1 MDNPALINSVLINIA
16 LVTILLPFAGAILT
30 ACLPQQWAKW
40 SCTFFSLLATLGTIL
55 LAYVYLSGGKVDV
68 TFDLIHYGDMA
79 LFGLTIDRIST
90 LIAFAVVF
98 LGLLVSI
105 YSTGYLTLG
114 NREHPHEG
122 TNRYYALLLVF
133 IGAMAGL
140 VLSST
145 LLGQL
150 FFFEIT
156 GGCSWGLI
164 GYYQSQK
171 SLRSALKALLV
182 THVAAIGLYLA
193 AAVLLVNTGT
203 FALTALAQL
212 DHTTKVIVFG
222 GILFAARGNRPSY
235 HCISGYR
242 MRWRP
247 RPQSVPICTP
257 RRWSK
262 SASISSLAP
271 STPPVMCRRLSA
283 LSVW

>member
-1 MDNPALINSVLINIA
+1 MDNLALINSVLINIA
-16 LVTILLPFAGAILT
+16 LATILVPFAGAILT

-40 SCTFFSLLATLGTIL
+40 SCTFFSLLATLGTVL
-55 LAYVYLSGGKVDV
+55 LAYAYLSGGKVDV

-212 DHTTKVIVFG
+212 DHTTKVMVFG
-222 GILFAARGNRPSY
+222 GILFAAWG
-235 HCISGYR
+235 
-242 MRWRP
+242 
-247 RPQSVPICTP
+247 
-257 RRWSK
+257 K
-262 SASISSLAP
+262 SAQLPLHIWLPDAMEAPTPVSSYLHAA
-271 STPPVMCRRLSA
+271 SMVKVGVYIFARAIYSA
-283 LSVW
+283 GDVPQIIG

>member
-1 MDNPALINSVLINIA
+1 MNTALA
-16 LVTILLPFAGAILT
+16 TILVPFAGAILT
-30 ACLPQQWAKW
+30 ACLPQRMAKW
-40 SCTFFSLLATLGTIL
+40 SCTLFALLATLGTVL
-55 LAYVYLSGGKVDV
+55 LAYGYLTGGKIDV

-79 LFGLTIDRIST
+79 LFGLTIDHIST

-212 DHTTKVIVFG
+212 DHTTKIIVFG
-222 GILFAARGNRPSY
+222 GILFAAWGNQLSY
-235 HCISGYR
+235 RCISGCP
-242 MRWRP
+242 MRWKRP
-247 RPQSVPICTP
+247 PPSAPIFTRP
-257 RRWSK
+257 RWSK
-262 SASISSLAP
+262 WASISSPAP
-271 STPPVMCRRLSA
+271 STPQVMCRRLSV
-283 LSVW
+283 LWVW